1 MVTTSDQD
9 STLVAATNAAQ
20 FGADVEENPLPVL
33 LDFYTP
39 ECGPCM
45 ALAPY
50 LDEIAAAYAGRLS
63 VFKIHSRDNW
73 RVTVKLGVS
82 SLPTMLLLKDGNEV
96 SRLTGEIKPEDIRE
110 EIDKVLALHTV

>member
-1 MVTTSDQD
+1 MVATYSQNQTH
-9 STLVAATNAAQ
+9 AAETNTER
-20 FGADVEENPLPVL
+20 FNADVTSNDLPVL

-50 LDEIAAAYAGRLS
+50 LDELATAYAGRLS

-73 RVTVKLGVS
+73 RVTVKLGVT
-82 SLPTMLLLKDGNEV
+82 SLPTMLLLRDGNEV
-96 SRLTGEIKPEDIRE
+96 SRLSGEIKPKDIRE
-110 EIDKVLALHTV
+110 EIDKVLNAESG